1 MKASELKEIINFIKL
16 HGERQGV
23 TINSPIAELI
33 EKMKLAG
40 IVL

>member
-1 MKASELKEIINFIKL
+1 MKGNELREIIEFIKL

-23 TINSPIAELI
+23 TVNTPWSELI